1 MKLNAVPKQN
11 ARSGWFRTA
20 TITAT
25 VGTLAL
31 TLSACGSTAG
41 ATVDPSCTPKH
52 TFKTITQD
60 TLTVSTYDFAPHM
73 KTDGKTLS
81 GVEGD
86 LLNEIAKRECL
97 TITVEASGGAGA
109 AIPAVQAGRSD
120 LAAGDWWRTEA
131 RSKLVALS
139 DPIYLDQGA
148 LVSTAGYK
156 TVAELD
162 GGKKIGSV
170 AGNLWNDEFTKVFG
184 DNFSV
189 YQDPEAVFNDLAAG
203 RIDAIID
210 SVGATTA
217 RFESKPI
224 ENATIVP
231 LQPDSR
237 IPVTAHPG
245 QLNWPTKLDNPD
257 LTKALNEN
265 IAELREDGTIAE
277 LLKKYGM
284 DPSAAEVGEPDML

>member
-1 MKLNAVPKQN
+1 MKLEKFWIRPA
-11 ARSGWFRTA
+11 ALT
-20 TITAT
+20 T
-25 VGTLAL
+25 VIGAAALAL
-31 TLSACGSTAG
+31 TGCSPSADAS
-41 ATVDPSCTPKH
+41 VDPSCTPKH
-52 TFKTITQD
+52 SFKTITEG

-73 KTDGKTLS
+73 KLDGTKLS

-97 TITVEASGGAGA
+97 SVTVEASGGAGA

-120 LAAGDWWRTEA
+120 LAAGDWWRTKA

-139 DPIYLDQGA
+139 NPVYLDQGA

-162 GGKKIGSV
+162 GKKIGSV
-170 AGNLWNDEFTKVFG
+170 AGNLWNDEFTQVFG
-184 DNFSV
+184 DKFSV
-189 YQDPEAVFNDLAAG
+189 YQDPEAVFSDLAAG

-224 ENATIVP
+224 AGATVLP

-245 QLNWPTKLDNPD
+245 QVNWPTKLENSE

-265 IAELREDGTIAE
+265 IEDLRRDGTIAE

-284 DPSAAEVGEPDML
+284 DSSAAEVGEPDML

>member
-1 MKLNAVPKQN
+1 VKTSPAWIRK
-11 ARSGWFRTA
+11 TA
-20 TITAT
+20 PLTAAA
-25 VGTLAL
+25 GQLALAL
-31 TLSACGSTAG
+31 TGCSPTAG
-41 ATVDPSCTPKH
+41 AAGDPSCTPKH
-52 TFKTITQD
+52 QFNTITKG

-73 KTDGKTLS
+73 KLDGTKLS

-97 TITVEASGGAGA
+97 TVTVEASGGAGA

-120 LAAGDWWRTEA
+120 LAAGDWWRTKA
-131 RSKLVALS
+131 RAKLVALS
-139 DPIYLDQGA
+139 NPVYLDQGA
-148 LVSTAGYK
+148 LVSVAGYQ

-162 GGKKIGSV
+162 GKKIGSV
-170 AGNLWNDEFTKVFG
+170 SGNLWNDEFAQVFG
-184 DNFSV
+184 DKFSV

-203 RIDAIID
+203 RIDAVID

-217 RFESKPI
+217 RFEANPI
-224 ENATIVP
+224 KDAKIVP
-231 LQPDSR
+231 LQADAR

-265 IAELREDGTIAE
+265 IEDLRKDGTIAE

-284 DPSAAEVGEPDML
+284 DPSAATVGEPNML

>member
-1 MKLNAVPKQN
+1 MKLEKFWIRSAAMTAVIG
-11 ARSGWFRTA
+11 AA
-20 TITAT
+20 A
-25 VGTLAL
+25 LAL
-31 TLSACGSTAG
+31 TGCSTSADAS
-41 ATVDPSCTPKH
+41 VDPSCTPKH
-52 TFKTITQD
+52 SFRTITQG

-73 KTDGKTLS
+73 KLDGTKLS

-97 TITVEASGGAGA
+97 SVTVEASGGAGA

-120 LAAGDWWRTEA
+120 LAAGDWWRTKA

-139 DPIYLDQGA
+139 NPVYLDQGA

-162 GGKKIGSV
+162 GKKIGSV
-170 AGNLWNDEFTKVFG
+170 AGNLWNDEFTQVFG
-184 DNFSV
+184 DKFSV

-224 ENATIVP
+224 EGAKVLP

-245 QLNWPTKLDNPD
+245 QLNWPTKLDNTE

-265 IAELREDGTIAE
+265 IEDLRKEGIIAE

-284 DPSAAEVGEPDML
+284 DSSAAEVGEPDML

>member
-1 MKLNAVPKQN
+1 MKLNPAQKQN
-11 ARSGWFRTA
+11 RTWLRSAAISA
-20 TITAT
+20 TL
-25 VGTLAL
+25 GTLAL
-31 TLSACGSTAG
+31 AVSACGASAG
-41 ATVDPSCTPKH
+41 AAVDPSCTPQH
-52 TFKTITQD
+52 TFKTITPG

-73 KTDGKTLS
+73 KLQGNSLS

-97 TITVEASGGAGA
+97 TVTVEASGGAGA
-109 AIPAVQAGRSD
+109 AIPAVQAGRAD

-148 LVSTAGYK
+148 LVSTAGFT

-170 AGNLWNDEFTKVFG
+170 SGNLWNEEFTKVFG
-184 DNFSV
+184 DNFAV
-189 YQDPEAVFNDLAAG
+189 YQDPEAAFNDLAAG

-224 ENATIVP
+224 QNAKIVP

-237 IPVTAHPG
+237 IPVTEHAG
-245 QLNWPTKLDNPD
+245 QLNWPTKLDNAE
-257 LTKALNEN
+257 LTTALNEN
-265 IAELREDGTIAE
+265 IRELREDGTIAE
-277 LLKKYGM
+277 LLTKYGM
-284 DPSAAEVGEPDML
+284 DASAAEVGEPNLL

>member
-1 MKLNAVPKQN
+1 MKLNHAWTRSIAV
-11 ARSGWFRTA
+11 TA
-20 TITAT
+20 AA
-25 VGTLAL
+25 GTLAL
-31 TLSACGSTAG
+31 ALSGCGTTAG
-41 ATVDPSCTPKH
+41 AAVDPSCTPKH
-52 TFKTITQD
+52 TFKTITPG
-60 TLTVSTYDFAPHM
+60 TLAVSTYDFAPHM
-73 KTDGKTLS
+73 KLAGTTLS

-97 TITVEASGGAGA
+97 TVSVEASGGAGA
-109 AIPAVQAGRSD
+109 AIPAVQAGRAD

-148 LVSTAGYK
+148 LVSRAGFK

-170 AGNLWNDEFTKVFG
+170 AGNLWNEEFAKVFG

-203 RIDAIID
+203 RIDAVID

-224 ENATIVP
+224 ENAKIIP

-237 IPVTAHPG
+237 IPVTEHAG
-245 QLNWPTKLDNPD
+245 QLNWPTKLDNSE
-257 LTKALNEN
+257 LSKALNEN
-265 IAELREDGTIAE
+265 IKDLREDGTIAE

-284 DPSAAEVGEPDML
+284 DPSAAEVGEPSLL

>member
-1 MKLNAVPKQN
+1 MKLIPAQKLNWTWL
-11 ARSGWFRTA
+11 RSAAITA
-20 TITAT
+20 TI
-25 VGTLAL
+25 GTLAL
-31 TLSACGSTAG
+31 TLSGCGSTAG
-41 ATVDPSCTPKH
+41 AAVDPSCTPKH
-52 TFKTITQD
+52 TFKTITPG

-73 KTDGKTLS
+73 KLEGTTLS

-97 TITVEASGGAGA
+97 TVTVESSGGAGA

-148 LVSTAGYK
+148 LVSTAGFK

-170 AGNLWNDEFTKVFG
+170 AGNLWNEEFTEVFG

-189 YQDPEAVFNDLAAG
+189 YQDPEAAFNDLAAG

-224 ENATIVP
+224 QNAQVVP

-237 IPVTAHPG
+237 IPVTERSG
-245 QLNWPTKLDNPD
+245 QLNWPTKLDNPE
-257 LTKALNEN
+257 LTNALNDN
-265 IAELREDGTIAE
+265 IKELREDGTIAE

-284 DPSAAEVGEPDML
+284 DPSAAEVGEPDLL

>member
-1 MKLNAVPKQN
+1 MKRTNTRGIATTGALTAAV
-11 ARSGWFRTA
+11 SF
-20 TITAT
+20 
-25 VGTLAL
+25 LAL
-31 TLSACGSTAG
+31 TLSGCGSNAD
-41 ATVDPSCTPKH
+41 ASIDPSCKPKH
-52 TFKTITQD
+52 TFETINPG

-73 KTDGKTLS
+73 KLDGNKIT

-109 AIPAVQAGRSD
+109 AIPAVQAGRAD
-120 LAAGDWWRTEA
+120 LAAGDWWRTQA
-131 RSKLVALS
+131 RAKLVALS

-156 TVAELD
+156 TIAELD
-162 GGKKIGSV
+162 GKKIGSV
-170 AGNLWNDEFTKVFG
+170 AGNLWNDEFAKVFG
-184 DNFSV
+184 DNFAV

-203 RIDAIID
+203 RIDAVID

-217 RFESKPI
+217 RFESKPV
-224 ENATIVP
+224 ENAQVIP

-237 IPVTAHPG
+237 IPVSAHPG
-245 QLNWPTKLDNPD
+245 QLNWPTKLGNDA

-265 IAELREDGTIAE
+265 IAELRNDGTIAE

-284 DPSAAEVGEPDML
+284 DPSAAEVGAPDML